1 MRLSGL
7 FTVIVVTASTIAA
20 AEPKQEEISGRVSL
34 NEKADSKA
42 DASRQSGEWV
52 ELASPTPAKHG
63 TELVMVGADAG
74 AFSKLRVDATKG
86 RTNVRKV
93 KVFFTDGNV
102 KTVRLDKALRQGKSV
117 TVELGE
123 PRTIDRVVVTTETH
137 TKGEYALY
145 GTVDGDVVGSR

>member
-1 MRLSGL
+1 M
-7 FTVIVVTASTIAA
+7 VVTASTIAA

-34 NEKADSKA
+34 NEKDAPRA
-42 DASRQSGEWV
+42 DALRQSSDWV

-63 TELVMVGADAG
+63 TEFVIVGTSAG

-86 RTNVRKV
+86 RTNVRTV

-102 KTVRLDKALRQGKSV
+102 KTVRLDKALRQGRSA

-123 PRTIDRVVVTTETH
+123 PRTIERVVVTTETH

-145 GTVDGDVVGSR
+145 GSVGGGGVASR